1 MRNSLKSLILENCG
15 VDATQ
20 NPIADSKKLAGRK
33 LEGNKF
39 AQTQILPPNWPE
51 MRPEEFSAAQ
61 FVELTRL
68 IFQNKGSGTGEELQK
83 KKVWRKQ
90 KHGVN

>member
-1 MRNSLKSLILENCG
+1 
-15 VDATQ
+15 
-20 NPIADSKKLAGRK
+20 
-33 LEGNKF
+33 
-39 AQTQILPPNWPE
+39 